1 MGVTFTKEQQ
11 QVIDLRNRNLL
22 VSAAAGSGK
31 TAVLVERIIQMI
43 LNKEHPVDIDRLLV
57 VTFTN
62 AAAAE
67 MRERIRQAIDRELA
81 VDPFNGHLQKQ
92 AALLHK
98 AQITTIDSFCLFVI
112 HNHFHEI
119 GLDPGFRVADE
130 GELKLLQQD
139 TLNELLEQE
148 YDAADPKFL
157 QCVEYFTGG
166 SNDRLLLQ
174 YIEKLHDFAESYPW
188 PEDWLLGCMEDYKAA
203 DVEELNGT
211 QWCRYLTS
219 HVCFML
225 QELAGKL
232 RQACRLSERPAG
244 PYMYGELLEKEA
256 EMLEQASMKETYQ
269 EQYEI
274 MEKITFG
281 RLPSKKDDSVD
292 PALRAMAQQLRNEVK
307 KQIEKLKGD
316 FLLRS
321 PEQALAQMHRAY
333 PMVEELISLVLTYER
348 MLTQKKR
355 EANMIDFGDMEHL
368 ALQILLTREDGEIV
382 PTRAAKEYRECFDE
396 ILIDEYQD
404 SNLVQEYLLMAVSG
418 EQDGRNNRFMVGD
431 VKQSIYKFR
440 LARPELF
447 MEKYHTY
454 TKEESGC
461 QRIDLH
467 KNFRSRREVL
477 EGVNTLFQKIMGQ
490 ELGGIVYD
498 EDAALYEGAS
508 YPENTGNDTEYLIFT
523 QEEESGESVRSFEA
537 RAIAAKIRTLYQSF
551 QVTDKETGA
560 LRPVQYRDMV
570 ILLRTNS
577 GWAQEF
583 KETLQK
589 EGIPAYVSL
598 RTGYFEASE
607 IRELLQFL
615 HVIDNPRQDIPLYG
629 MMKSYFGGFGEEEI
643 AGIRAGV
650 TDKKIEGKAS
660 EDKDKAG
667 ENTSEENTVVGDDS
681 AEAVVAAGKPVALI
695 DQLRAYDGD
704 LKEKIA
710 DFLTILEHYRQMSVY
725 TPIHKLLEALI
736 YTTGYFQYVTAKPGG
751 EQRRAN
757 VEMLLSK
764 AVAFEQTS
772 FYGVFHFLRYIE
784 QLSKYEVDYGEADI
798 LDENADVVRIMSI
811 HKSKGLE
818 FPVCFVAG
826 LSKKFNMQDTT
837 GRLVTDM
844 DLGMGVD
851 EIDSELRIQ
860 RRMTK
865 KNVVSLKMRLDTLA
879 EEMRVLYVAMTRAR
893 EKLILTAVVRDG
905 EKLREQIALYENTK
919 AEDGRMRFTDLL
931 NAGSF
936 LQFVLPALSDA
947 QFISEGELK
956 EQEISGECGQLLKR
970 EQFMYRITREEA
982 SEEELAQKEKLRQ
995 RMDRRYADEGLKE
1008 LVTKTSV
1015 SELKKAQM
1023 DLDFAGELF
1032 PEKEI
1037 VPYIPAFMQE
1047 EQGMSGAD
1055 RGSAYHRV
1063 MELLDFEKV
1072 LEAKAQ
1078 IQEQNQEW
1086 KQNQEQDQSQKEKHN
1101 EENNKEMNREE
1112 NRSKKSEKSEAD
1124 TYMILEL
1131 ERQIALMVEKEL
1143 LQKPWSEAVSVKKL
1157 VIFFQSSLAQRMAE
1171 AQHLQKLKK
1180 EQPFVLGIAADR
1192 VKPQFP
1198 HEEQVLIQGII
1209 DAFFE
1214 EGDDLILM
1222 DYKTDAVKTG
1232 EELVKRYHT
1241 QMEYYTEAL
1250 ERIVGKKVKER
1261 IIYSFALGEE
1271 IRM

>member
-1 MGVTFTKEQQ
+1 M
-11 QVIDLRNRNLL
+11 
-22 VSAAAGSGK
+22 
-31 TAVLVERIIQMI
+31 
-43 LNKEHPVDIDRLLV
+43 
-57 VTFTN
+57 
-62 AAAAE
+62 
-67 MRERIRQAIDRELA
+67 
-81 VDPFNGHLQKQ
+81 
-92 AALLHK
+92 
-98 AQITTIDSFCLFVI
+98 
-112 HNHFHEI
+112 
-119 GLDPGFRVADE
+119 
-130 GELKLLQQD
+130 
-139 TLNELLEQE
+139 
-148 YDAADPKFL
+148 
-157 QCVEYFTGG
+157 
-166 SNDRLLLQ
+166 
-174 YIEKLHDFAESYPW
+174 
-188 PEDWLLGCMEDYKAA
+188 
-203 DVEELNGT
+203 
-211 QWCRYLTS
+211 
-219 HVCFML
+219 
-225 QELAGKL
+225 
-232 RQACRLSERPAG
+232 
-244 PYMYGELLEKEA
+244 
-256 EMLEQASMKETYQ
+256 
-269 EQYEI
+269 
-274 MEKITFG
+274 
-281 RLPSKKDDSVD
+281 
-292 PALRAMAQQLRNEVK
+292 
-307 KQIEKLKGD
+307 
-316 FLLRS
+316 
-321 PEQALAQMHRAY
+321 
-333 PMVEELISLVLTYER
+333 
-348 MLTQKKR
+348 
-355 EANMIDFGDMEHL
+355 
-368 ALQILLTREDGEIV
+368 
-382 PTRAAKEYRECFDE
+382 
-396 ILIDEYQD
+396 
-404 SNLVQEYLLMAVSG
+404 
-418 EQDGRNNRFMVGD
+418 
-431 VKQSIYKFR
+431 
-440 LARPELF
+440 
-447 MEKYHTY
+447 
-454 TKEESGC
+454 
-461 QRIDLH
+461 
-467 KNFRSRREVL
+467 
-477 EGVNTLFQKIMGQ
+477 
-490 ELGGIVYD
+490 
-498 EDAALYEGAS
+498 
-508 YPENTGNDTEYLIFT
+508 
-523 QEEESGESVRSFEA
+523 RSFEA

-629 MMKSYFGGFGEEEI
+629 TLKSYFGGFGEEEI

-660 EDKDKAG
+660 EDKDKEG
-667 ENTSEENTVVGDDS
+667 EDTSEENTVVGNDS
-681 AEAVVAAGKPVALI
+681 AEAAVAANKPTALI
-695 DQLRAYDGD
+695 DQLRAYEGD

-710 DFLTILEHYRQMSVY
+710 DFLTTLDHYRKMSIY

-826 LSKKFNMQDTT
+826 LAKKFNMQDTT

-956 EQEISGECGQLLKR
+956 EQEISEECGQLLQR
-970 EQFMYRITREEA
+970 EQFVYRITREEA
-982 SEEELAQKEKLRQ
+982 SEGELAQKKKLQQ
-995 RMDRRYADEGLKE
+995 RMDRRYAYEGLKE

-1023 DLDFAGELF
+1023 GLDFAGELF

-1072 LEAKAQ
+1072 LEA
-1078 IQEQNQEW
+1078 QNQEN
-1086 KQNQEQDQSQKEKHN
+1086 K
-1101 EENNKEMNREE
+1101 KEMNREE
-1112 NRSKKSEKSEAD
+1112 NRSKESEKSGAD
-1124 TYMILEL
+1124 TYMISEL

-1157 VIFFQSSLAQRMAE
+1157 VIFFQSSLAQRMAK

>member
-11 QVIDLRNRNLL
+11 QVIDTRNRNLL
-22 VSAAAGSGK
+22 ISAAAGSGK

-62 AAAAE
+62 AAAAQ
-67 MRERIRQAIDRELA
+67 MRERIRQAIDRELSQ
-81 VDPFNGHLQKQ
+81 DPFNEHLQRQ

-112 HNHFHEI
+112 RNHFHEI

-148 YDAADPKFL
+148 YDAADTKFL

-166 SNDRLLLQ
+166 SNDRLLIQ
-174 YIEKLHDFAESYPW
+174 YIEKLYDFAESYPW
-188 PEDWLLGCMEDYKAA
+188 PGDWLSGCLEDYKIA

-219 HVCFML
+219 HVRFML
-225 QELAGKL
+225 EELAGKL
-232 RQACRLSERPAG
+232 RHACRLAECPAG

-256 EMLEQASMKETYQ
+256 EMLEQASKKEIYQ
-269 EQYEI
+269 EQYEV

-307 KQIEKLKGD
+307 KQIEKLKGE

-321 PEQALAQMHRAY
+321 PEQALAQMQRAY
-333 PMVEELISLVLTYER
+333 PMVEELVLLVLTYER

-355 EANMIDFGDMEHL
+355 EANIIDFGDMEHL
-368 ALQILLTREDGEIV
+368 ALQILLTKEDGKIV
-382 PTRAAKEYRECFDE
+382 PTKAAKEYRECFDE

-404 SNLVQEYLLMAVSG
+404 SNLVQEYLLTAVSG

-454 TKEESGC
+454 TKEESDC

-508 YPENTGNDTEYLIFT
+508 YPENNGNETEYLIFT

-537 RAIAAKIRTLYQSF
+537 RAIASKIRTLYQSF

-577 GWAQEF
+577 GWAEEF

-629 MMKSYFGGFGEEEI
+629 TLKSYFGGFSEEEI
-643 AGIRAGV
+643 ARIRVGS
-650 TDKKIEGKAS
+650 TDNRPA
-660 EDKDKAG
+660 
-667 ENTSEENTVVGDDS
+667 
-681 AEAVVAAGKPVALI
+681 ALI

-710 DFLTILEHYRQMSVY
+710 DFLVTLDYYRKISVY

-764 AVAFEQTS
+764 AAAFEQTS

-844 DLGMGVD
+844 DLGIGVD

-893 EKLILTAVVRDG
+893 EKLILTAVVKDE
-905 EKLREQIALYENTK
+905 EKLKEQIALYENTK
-919 AEDGRMRFTDLL
+919 GEDGRMRFTDLM

-956 EQEISGECGQLLKR
+956 EQKIIEECGQILQR
-970 EQFMYRITREEA
+970 EQFVYRITSQEA
-982 SEEELAQKEKLRQ
+982 SEGELLQKQKLQQ
-995 RMDRRYADEGLKE
+995 RMDRRYAYEGLKE

-1047 EQGMSGAD
+1047 AQEMSGAE

-1072 LEAKAQ
+1072 L
-1078 IQEQNQEW
+1078 
-1086 KQNQEQDQSQKEKHN
+1086 DR
-1101 EENNKEMNREE
+1101 ENNKEMNREE
-1112 NRSKKSEKSEAD
+1112 KRSKESEKSGAD

-1143 LQKPWSEAVSVKKL
+1143 LQKPWSEAVSMKKL
-1157 VIFFQSSLAQRMAE
+1157 VVFFKTSLAQRMAK

-1214 EGDDLILM
+1214 EGDDLVLM